1 MKTLASL
8 LGIVAMAGFISA
20 CGPDMKVI
28 NDATAKAQ
36 ADVTKAEASAKGAE
50 DSAAVADAAAKKAE
64 DAAAGA
70 EDAVRKANDSVAR
83 LEAAFATSVTK

>member
-1 MKTLASL
+1 MKTLASA
-8 LGIVAMAGFISA
+8 LGILMMAGLLAA

-28 NDATAKAQ
+28 NDATSKAEG
-36 ADVTKAEASAKGAE
+36 DVTRAESAAKSAE
-50 DSAAVADAAAKKAE
+50 DASTQAEAAAKKAE

-70 EDAVRKANDSVAR
+70 EDAVRRANDAASR